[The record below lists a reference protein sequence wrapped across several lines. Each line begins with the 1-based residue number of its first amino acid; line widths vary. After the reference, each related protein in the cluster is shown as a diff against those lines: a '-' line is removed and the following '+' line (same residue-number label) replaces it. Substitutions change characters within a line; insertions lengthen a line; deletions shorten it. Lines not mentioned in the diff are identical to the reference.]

1 MYREAFDGQVLLRK
15 YWWCI
20 ITIFLVQ
27 SGYYIGQ
34 QYEKLVLNYYFYLT
48 PGIKGENKTKNTKKM
63 PNFIFKTP
71 QHCLRRAER
80 IRTCTKKSVLERC
93 LALSLRV
100 TWSKRVPDRSSQ
112 IRQKTSPKCIDR
124 EGLGRRCTPWAMQE
138 MCPFVKYL
146 RT

>member
-124 EGLGRRCTPWAMQE
+124 EGLGRRCTPRAMQE

-146 RT
+146 RR